1 MKKIQNK
8 YGFFDETAGEYV
20 ITRPDTPTPWMNYL
34 GEGRYGG
41 IISNTAGGYA
51 FDRDPRNRRVSRYRY
66 NSIPMDQPGRY
77 VYLRDQDSGAYWS
90 PTWQPKVSI
99 QLDEYECRH
108 GAGYT
113 KITSLYQGIH
123 ADLLYFV
130 PKDESCEIW
139 RLKIRN
145 NGQQARRLRTFSYV
159 EFSFWDANIDMHN
172 LDWGAYILRS
182 SFEDGII
189 CTFTQFR
196 PTTTFHTSNTTPI
209 GYDTDRDE
217 FIGRY
222 HDLANPVTVENGVPD
237 NSLAS
242 KGNNIGSLSHDVNL
256 DPGQECE
263 IIYILG
269 VTDDRASIAQIRQ
282 KYLTGQ
288 QIDEAFASLKE
299 DWVDFLETMQVTTP
313 DPEMNAMLN
322 FWNPVQ
328 CRATLYWSRF
338 VSAYETGMGRGMG
351 TRDSAQDTLATVQS
365 NPQRARETLDMLWHL
380 QFSEG
385 YTWHQV
391 FPLSGEGGFGHAT
404 EYPDWPQWF
413 SDDHLWLIHAEL
425 AYLRETGDY
434 DSLHKPIEFWD
445 GAEATVWEHILRGVD
460 FTYNHRGP
468 HGLPRSG
475 FSDWDDTMNIDHGS
489 GKAESV
495 MVAMQFCRTM
505 LDLTDF
511 CSFRE
516 QIEEAD
522 RFRGYYQGMKGA
534 VLKHGWAGEW
544 FLRAYD
550 DDGLPLG
557 VPTDRYQQ
565 IALNTQSW
573 AILGEIDLGEK
584 GRTAMESAHRR
595 LNTPVGLAIMTPA
608 YAESEARVRGTSTY
622 PPGSKENG
630 GIFCHA
636 NTWAVVAAAML
647 DWGDRAYQYYRQY
660 LPLAQQ
666 DLDRYMVEPY
676 VYCGNLCGPE
686 HPLFGRGR
694 NAWLSGTASWSYI
707 AATQWILGIQPTY
720 RGLLIQPVIPSDWK
734 GFEARRIFRGTL
746 YEIVVRRSTGI
757 ETPGVTADGCQVN
770 GNIVL
775 LPMQKGGTVKVTAI
789 I

>member
-1 MKKIQNK
+1 MKINLNP
-8 YGFFDETAGEYV
+8 YGYFDDEAREYV

-77 VYLRDQDSGAYWS
+77 IYLRDQDSGVYWS
-90 PTWQPKVSI
+90 PTWQPMVSVR
-99 QLDEYECRH
+99 LDEYECRH

-113 KITSLYQGIH
+113 KIKSVYQGIC

-130 PKDESCEIW
+130 PKGEACEIW
-139 RLKIRN
+139 RLTLRNTSQIR
-145 NGQQARRLRTFSYV
+145 RRLRTFGYI
-159 EFSFWDANIDMHN
+159 EFSFWDANIDLHN

-182 SFEDGII
+182 AYQDGII
-189 CTFTQFR
+189 YTSTQFR
-196 PTTTFHTSNTTPI
+196 PTTTFFTSNLPPI

-222 HDLANPVTVENGVPD
+222 HDLANPISVENGTPG

-242 KGNNIGSLSHDVNL
+242 KGNNIGSLCHDL
-256 DPGQECE
+256 TLEPGEETE
-263 IIYILG
+263 IIFNLG
-269 VTDDRASIAQIRQ
+269 VTDEREHIPQIRE
-282 KYLTGQ
+282 KFITGKQ
-288 QIDEAFASLKE
+288 VDGAFTSLIE
-299 DWVDFLETMQVTTP
+299 DWSDFLKSLQINTP
-313 DPEMNAMLN
+313 DPEMDAMVN

-328 CRATLYWSRF
+328 CRVTLYWSRF

-365 NPQRARETLDMLWHL
+365 SPERARETLDMLWHL
-380 QFSEG
+380 QFVEG

-391 FPLSGEGGFGHAT
+391 YPLTGEGGAGHAV
-404 EYPDWPQWF
+404 EFPDWPQWF

-425 AYLRETGDY
+425 AYLRETGDFS
-434 DSLHKPIEFWD
+434 SLERKISYWD
-445 GAEATVWEHILRGVD
+445 GPEATVWEHILKGVD
-460 FTYNHRGP
+460 FTIDNCGP

-495 MVAMQFCRTM
+495 MVAMQLCRVL
-505 LDLTDF
+505 LDLAEL
-511 CSFRE
+511 CSFRGE
-516 QIEEAD
+516 VENAN
-522 RFRGYYQGMKGA
+522 RFTRLYQEMKVSVQKNA
-534 VLKHGWAGEW
+534 WAGEW
-544 FLRAYD
+544 YLRAFD
-550 DDGLPLG
+550 DEGLPLG
-557 VPTDRYQQ
+557 IPGDRFQQ
-565 IALNTQSW
+565 IALNTQTW
-573 AILGEIDLGEK
+573 AILGDIDLGEK
-584 GRTAMESAHRR
+584 GKTAMESAHKR
-595 LNTPVGLAIMTPA
+595 LNTPFGLAIMTPA
-608 YAESEARVRGTSTY
+608 YTESEARVRGTSTY

-636 NTWAVVAAAML
+636 NTWAVVAAAKL
-647 DWGDRAYQYYRQY
+647 SWGDRAYQYYRQY
-660 LPLAQQ
+660 LPLAKQ

-694 NAWLSGTASWSYI
+694 NAWLSGTASWSYV
-707 AATQWILGIQPTY
+707 AATQWILGIRPTF
-720 RGLLIQPVIPSDWK
+720 RGLLIQPAIPEGWT
-734 GFEARRIFRGTL
+734 GFKMHRTFRGTS
-746 YEIVVRRSTGI
+746 YEITVRKASGKEI
-757 ETPGVTADGCQVN
+757 PGVSAEGCQVN
-770 GNIVL
+770 GNVVL
-775 LPMQKGGTVKVTAI
+775 LPGKAGGSVNVTAI